1 MNSETIANQFARIGA
16 RFRVVRPEDLPR
28 RRQRADYA
36 LDIVA
41 DKQGQLFE
49 MQLSAERE
57 AQLEINVLQCEHH
70 DRHLLLLVKTP
81 EAKDRFLCGHDER
94 EWFVAAVP
102 GGASSVVQAK
112 VALQPSGAQAAANS
126 AGLNLR
132 QRTRRHN
139 RAFIRQGEWFF
150 VPAPALRVDEKLILR
165 NEPISRSGGKPHL
178 VAEVYR
184 SGGENVWL
192 CSRFPNGLTESEY
205 KRTLADSREAKR
217 WGWQQRV
224 RNAGVFARGTVRHR
238 DHATITLHEW
248 HQVWMNTENTTRQM
262 ANVAFLD

>member
-1 MNSETIANQFARIGA
+1 MNSETIANQFARMGA
-16 RFRVVRPEDLPR
+16 RFRVVRPDDLPR
-28 RRQRADYA
+28 RRRRADYA
-36 LDIVA
+36 LDIIA

-184 SGGENVWL
+184 SGGENVWV
-192 CSRFPNGLTESEY
+192 CSRFPNGLTDPEY
-205 KRTLADSREAKR
+205 KRTLADNRDAKR
-217 WGWQQRV
+217 WGWQRRV

>member
-1 MNSETIANQFARIGA
+1 MNSETIANQFARMGA
-16 RFRVVRPEDLPR
+16 RFRVVRPDDLPWR
-28 RRQRADYA
+28 RRRADYA
-36 LDIVA
+36 LDIVS

-57 AQLEINVLQCEHH
+57 AQLEINVLQCARH

-94 EWFVAAVP
+94 EWFVTAVP

-150 VPAPALRVDEKLILR
+150 VPAPQLRVDQKLILR

-178 VAEVYR
+178 VAEIPR
-184 SGGENVWL
+184 LRNGINAAGDGEQL
-192 CSRFPNGLTESEY
+192 PRLYLST
-205 KRTLADSREAKR
+205 KRTNTAAHSEC
-217 WGWQQRV
+217 V
-224 RNAGVFARGTVRHR
+224 RTSHPQDFRLN
-238 DHATITLHEW
+238 
-248 HQVWMNTENTTRQM
+248 
-262 ANVAFLD
+262 